1 MVPDVASSIYLPS
14 LEQYLPHS
22 RADPSLVS
30 MKAAKSDDA
39 AVAFETW
46 NQRILLVVL
55 PRVDPHP
62 TQVQSPPPSLT
73 QALDRLR
80 QLFQQKQRRLIYL
93 DFRRFMHLEYGSDW
107 ALTLWYARQLQRIRV
122 ASSEPLSPK
131 RYKGGLG
138 LGLGGQVR
146 FWRMRPKVLQLY
158 APSLTSLGGSGT

>member
-1 MVPDVASSIYLPS
+1 MVPDVASSTYLPS
-14 LEQYLPHS
+14 MERCLPHS
-22 RADPSLVS
+22 RADLSLVS

-39 AVAFETW
+39 AVAFATW
-46 NQRILLVVL
+46 SQRILLVVL

-62 TQVQSPPPSLT
+62 TQVRPPPPSPT

-80 QLFQQKQRRLIYL
+80 QLFQQKQRRLMYL

-107 ALTLWYARQLQRIRV
+107 ALNLQSLQL
-122 ASSEPLSPK
+122 L
-131 RYKGGLG
+131 RYIKGVLG

-158 APSLTSLGGSGT
+158 DPSLTALGGSGT